1 MHISQLLRLAK
12 AIRNEGDSVIAQFQA
27 VLDGEDFSEQN
38 PNALKVILPIL
49 DRAHALGVDG
59 AEDLAEEIR
68 DYLKEHV

>member
-38 PNALKVILPIL
+38 PNALKAILPIL

-59 AEDLAEEIR
+59 AEDLADEIR
-68 DYLKEHV
+68 DHLKEQV